1 MSKIFVTT
9 DATSDM
15 PKNHSAENFKII
27 QMNYVLDD
35 VEYVCDPKSLDFD
48 EFYRRVDAGSMPTT
62 SLINTETAIEFFTP
76 ILKEGFDVLH
86 ICFSSALSGT
96 YNALKIAE
104 TELKEAFPDRKIAVV
119 DSKAA
124 SGGEG
129 FMVWQVLKKRAE
141 GVSFDELLA
150 FAEDVREHCVHFFT
164 VQNLFHLYR
173 GGRVSKTAAVIG
185 SGLNLKPV
193 LHVDTEGRLI
203 PIQKVMGRKASLK
216 ALVDDYVIKS
226 KGWKTTKSGFSTEA
240 RRKTRNGLPP
250 KSRKRRLTST
260 SSSTSS
266 DLSSARTAEKAFW
279 PCSSSAKTKS
289 NLKTNAKKS
298 P

>member
-48 EFYRRVDAGSMPTT
+48 EFYRRVDDGSMPTT

-226 KGWKTTKSGFSTEA
+226 KGWKNDEVWVQHGSAPEDAEWVAAKIKE
-240 RRKTRNGLPP
+240 KTPDVNVVIDFIGPIIGTHCGKGILAVFFLGEDKIKP
-250 KSRKRRLTST
+250 
-260 SSSTSS
+260 
-266 DLSSARTAEKAFW
+266 
-279 PCSSSAKTKS
+279 
-289 NLKTNAKKS
+289 
-298 P
+298 

>member
-9 DATSDM
+9 DATSDI
-15 PKNHSAENFKII
+15 PKGHSAENFKII

-35 VEYVCDPKSLDFD
+35 VEYACDPKSLDFD

-141 GVSFDELLA
+141 GVSFEELLA

-203 PIQKVMGRKASLK
+203 PIQRLWAEKPAS
-216 ALVDDYVIKS
+216 
-226 KGWKTTKSGFSTEA
+226 
-240 RRKTRNGLPP
+240 
-250 KSRKRRLTST
+250 KR
-260 SSSTSS
+260 SST
-266 DLSSARTAEKAFW
+266 TT
-279 PCSSSAKTKS
+279 P
-289 NLKTNAKKS
+289 
-298 P
+298 

>member
-35 VEYVCDPKSLDFD
+35 VEYACDPKSLDFD

-226 KGWKTTKSGFSTEA
+226 KGWKNDEVWVQHGSAPEDAEWVASKIKE
-240 RRKTRNGLPP
+240 KTPDVNVVIDFIGPIIGTHCGKGVLAVFFLGEDKIKP
-250 KSRKRRLTST
+250 
-260 SSSTSS
+260 
-266 DLSSARTAEKAFW
+266 
-279 PCSSSAKTKS
+279 
-289 NLKTNAKKS
+289 
-298 P
+298 

>member
-1 MSKIFVTT
+1 
-9 DATSDM
+9 M

-35 VEYVCDPKSLDFD
+35 VEYACDPKSLDFD

-226 KGWKTTKSGFSTEA
+226 KGWKNDEVWVQHGSVPE
-240 RRKTRNGLPP
+240 
-250 KSRKRRLTST
+250 
-260 SSSTSS
+260 
-266 DLSSARTAEKAFW
+266 DAEWVA
-279 PCSSSAKTKS
+279 AKIKENTPDVNVVIDFIGPIIGTHCGKGI
-289 NLKTNAKKS
+289 LAVFFLGEDKIK

>member
-1 MSKIFVTT
+1 MMK
-9 DATSDM
+9 
-15 PKNHSAENFKII
+15 KII
-27 QMNYVLDD
+27 SVLMLLAVSAGTLCGCSGETMEVPEYPLDAAVIEEQLKAQKLEWT
-35 VEYVCDPKSLDFD
+35 VEEEAAAEEHETVYTL
-48 EFYRRVDAGSMPTT
+48 YDA
-62 SLINTETAIEFFTP
+62 
-76 ILKEGFDVLH
+76 EG
-86 ICFSSALSGT
+86 
-96 YNALKIAE
+96 K
-104 TELKEAFPDRKIAVV
+104 KIAVV

-173 GGRVSKTAAVIG
+173 GGRVSKTATVIG

-226 KGWKTTKSGFSTEA
+226 KGWKNDEVWVQHGSAPEDAEWVAAKIKEKTPDVNVVIDFIGPIIGTHSGKGILAVFFLGED
-240 RRKTRNGLPP
+240 KIKP
-250 KSRKRRLTST
+250 
-260 SSSTSS
+260 
-266 DLSSARTAEKAFW
+266 
-279 PCSSSAKTKS
+279 
-289 NLKTNAKKS
+289 
-298 P
+298 

>member
-35 VEYVCDPKSLDFD
+35 VEYACDPKSLDFD

-62 SLINTETAIEFFTP
+62 SLINTDTAIEFFTP

-226 KGWKTTKSGFSTEA
+226 KGWKNDEVWVQHGSAPEDAEWVATKIKE
-240 RRKTRNGLPP
+240 KTPDVNVVIDFIGPIIGTHCGKGVLAVFFLGEDKIKP
-250 KSRKRRLTST
+250 
-260 SSSTSS
+260 
-266 DLSSARTAEKAFW
+266 
-279 PCSSSAKTKS
+279 
-289 NLKTNAKKS
+289 
-298 P
+298 

>member
-35 VEYVCDPKSLDFD
+35 VEYACDPKSLDFD

-226 KGWKTTKSGFSTEA
+226 KGWKNDEVWVQHGSAPEDAEWVAVKIKE
-240 RRKTRNGLPP
+240 KTPDVNVVIDFIGPIIGTHCGKGVLAVFFLGEDKIKP
-250 KSRKRRLTST
+250 
-260 SSSTSS
+260 
-266 DLSSARTAEKAFW
+266 
-279 PCSSSAKTKS
+279 
-289 NLKTNAKKS
+289 
-298 P
+298 